1 MDGTDRRRTAF
12 SIYIGVVQS
21 RIQYVIKYTID
32 TNRTEL
38 QELAHHLEDHKNT
51 EKSHTIILNSLSQR
65 VTALENDIANSIYP
79 TRPVRYKYNDI

>member
-32 TNRTEL
+32 TNIPVEPVVPDYPFQHVCADYL
-38 QELAHHLEDHKNT
+38 
-51 EKSHTIILNSLSQR
+51 SLNGESYGVYVNR
-65 VTALENDIANSIYP
+65 
-79 TRPVRYKYNDI
+79 